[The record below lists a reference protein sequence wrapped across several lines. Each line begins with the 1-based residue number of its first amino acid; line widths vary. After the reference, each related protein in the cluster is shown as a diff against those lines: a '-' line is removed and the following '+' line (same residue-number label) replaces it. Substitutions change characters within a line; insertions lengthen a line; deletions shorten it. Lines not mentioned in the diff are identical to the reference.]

1 MVTMASASAYSPLK
15 RSEVRAFSKS
25 PSRSAAFDETS
36 SCSPWSPSDSASS
49 KSSPR
54 SRAAVVSSFQRVSS
68 SRSPSASRASFR
80 ATRWSSQK
88 PGASIA
94 ASISARRAA
103 FVTGSKTPRGRLDA
117 AEQVP
122 QGGGVDA
129 HPAPLPSRTAAPTGD
144 SLLAL
149 CAMALLVFLPRAAGA
164 RVIPANASSR
174 HNRRLWGWG

>member
-1 MVTMASASAYSPLK
+1 MASASAYSPLK

-25 PSRSAAFDETS
+25 LSRSAAFAETS
-36 SCSPWSPSDSASS
+36 SCSPWSASDSASS

-54 SRAAVVSSFQRVSS
+54 SRAAVVSSLQRVSS
-68 SRSPSASRASFR
+68 SRSPSASRASRR

-103 FVTGSKTPRGRLDA
+103 FVTGSKTPRGCLDA
-117 AEQVP
+117 AEEVS

-129 HPAPLPSRTAAPTGD
+129 HPAPSPSRIAASTGG
-144 SLLAL
+144 LLLTL
-149 CAMALLVFLPRAAGA
+149 CAMALLILLPGATGA
-164 RVIPANASSR
+164 RVVSAGSGGS
-174 HNRRLWGWG
+174 HNRRLWRWG

>member
-1 MVTMASASAYSPLK
+1 MELQETDLIENKITNSGLVTIDLELLCHSGERILFDLK
-15 RSEVRAFSKS
+15 NWLFRGIILKEK
-25 PSRSAAFDETS
+25 D
-36 SCSPWSPSDSASS
+36 
-49 KSSPR
+49 
-54 SRAAVVSSFQRVSS
+54 SFQRVSS
-68 SRSPSASRASFR
+68 SRSPSASRASRR

-164 RVIPANASSR
+164 RVIPANASGR
-174 HNRRLWGWG
+174 HNRRLWRWG

>member
-1 MVTMASASAYSPLK
+1 MASASAYSPLK

-25 PSRSAAFDETS
+25 PSRSAAFVDTS
-36 SCSPWSPSDSASS
+36 SCSPWSPSASASS

-68 SRSPSASRASFR
+68 SRSPSASRASRR

-94 ASISARRAA
+94 TSISASRAA

-117 AEQVP
+117 TEEVP
-122 QGGGVDA
+122 QGGRVDA
-129 HPAPLPSRTAAPTGD
+129 HPAPSPSRTAAPTGD
-144 SLLAL
+144 SLLTL
-149 CAMALLVFLPRAAGA
+149 CAMTLLVLLPGATRA
-164 RVIPANASSR
+164 RVVPADR
-174 HNRRLWGWG
+174 GGGYNRRLRGRG